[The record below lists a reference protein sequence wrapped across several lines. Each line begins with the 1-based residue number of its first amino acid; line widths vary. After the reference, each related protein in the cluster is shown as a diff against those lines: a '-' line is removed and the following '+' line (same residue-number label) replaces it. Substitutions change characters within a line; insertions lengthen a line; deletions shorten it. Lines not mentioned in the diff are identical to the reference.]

1 MSLAPIVISKSKI
14 NETINEIHRNYS
26 TNTNKQSYFIC
37 FFSHCFC
44 TTPTSCKKKNNTR
57 IHTMCC
63 LCHNIR
69 RYGTKCNGCNQG
81 ISPSELVRKSRD
93 NKVFHLNC
101 LTCFLC
107 RRELSTGDQ
116 LYIIDDNKFMCKED
130 YLLHKHGQHSSLSGE
145 LSKRSF
151 ICVYFDFNSFSL
163 SLFFACMKYVQV

>member
-1 MSLAPIVISKSKI
+1 M
-14 NETINEIHRNYS
+14 S
-26 TNTNKQSYFIC
+26 TNKFAHKNANDM
-37 FFSHCFC
+37 
-44 TTPTSCKKKNNTR
+44 KKKQIR
-57 IHTMCC
+57 KYAWR
-63 LCHNIR
+63 LCHNIIR

-116 LYIIDDNKFMCKED
+116 LYIVDDNKFMCKED

-145 LSKRSF
+145 CLNATLFYCLFR
-151 ICVYFDFNSFSL
+151 I
-163 SLFFACMKYVQV
+163 LFFIFFASVSCVCLQLLYEHWTVCWDHRPFQ

>member
-1 MSLAPIVISKSKI
+1 MCFYVV
-14 NETINEIHRNYS
+14 
-26 TNTNKQSYFIC
+26 
-37 FFSHCFC
+37 FFSLFFC
-44 TTPTSCKKKNNTR
+44 LTTTPTPVSTNKFKHKNANVKCNLQIR
-57 IHTMCC
+57 ITMV
-63 LCHNIR
+63 CHNIR

-116 LYIIDDNKFMCKED
+116 LYIVDDNKFMCKED

-145 LSKRSF
+145 CLNATLFLLFISFYFLLVCLQLLYEQCVCVLRS
-151 ICVYFDFNSFSL
+151 
-163 SLFFACMKYVQV
+163 

>member
-1 MSLAPIVISKSKI
+1 MILFFFTFPPHPHCA
-14 NETINEIHRNYS
+14 
-26 TNTNKQSYFIC
+26 NKYN
-37 FFSHCFC
+37 
-44 TTPTSCKKKNNTR
+44 KR
-57 IHTMCC
+57 M
-63 LCHNIR
+63 CHNIR

-116 LYIIDDNKFMCKED
+116 LYIVDDNKFMCKED

-145 LSKRSF
+145 LSKRFFF
-151 ICVYFDFNSFSL
+151 IYFI
-163 SLFFACMKYVQV
+163 LFFWNVCLQFAVKWTRWDHRPYQ

>member
-1 MSLAPIVISKSKI
+1 M
-14 NETINEIHRNYS
+14 
-26 TNTNKQSYFIC
+26 
-37 FFSHCFC
+37 FFPLFTLPPHPHLCQ
-44 TTPTSCKKKNNTR
+44 R
-57 IHTMCC
+57 IHLRQWHENKTGKYAWR

-116 LYIIDDNKFMCKED
+116 LYIVDDNKFMCKED

-145 LSKRSF
+145 CLNATRF
-151 ICVYFDFNSFSL
+151 YCLFRILFHFLCLVCVYVCNCCWDHRPF
-163 SLFFACMKYVQV
+163 Q